1 MNTLLS
7 ILKERGYIHWW
18 WVSSLVV
25 YDLYSIV
32 PHLRELGGLMQ
43 IDSVTGAGGSV
54 VWQGIIALLTHSG
67 KDTLIPT
74 LILSVLTGLSIMLLA
89 KYYTL
94 HGKFLVASGGTG
106 IIGAIIGVM
115 GIGCAACG
123 TLALTTVLGLF
134 GLGFVI
140 RFLPLGG
147 SELYYISIAVMAVSI
162 VQMTRLVAKPLVCP
176 IDFNTKK

>member
-7 ILKERGYIHWW
+7 ILKEKGYIHWW
-18 WVSSLVV
+18 WVSALVV
-25 YDLYSIV
+25 YVLYSIV
-32 PHLRELGGLMQ
+32 PHLRELGGLTQ
-43 IDSVTGAGGSV
+43 IDLAVEGMGSI
-54 VWQGIIALLTHSG
+54 VWQGICALLVHSG

-74 LILSVLTGLSIMLLA
+74 LILSVLTGLSIMLLK

-106 IIGAIIGVM
+106 IIGAIIGVL

-140 RFLPLGG
+140 RFLPFGG

-162 VQMTRLVAKPLVCP
+162 VQMTRLIAKPLVCP
-176 IDFNTKK
+176 IDFHIKK